1 MYPAHEIT
9 YLKILL
15 ILGYPE
21 PLDLWLDERLQ
32 AENPLSE
39 LVLSLSFCRSDRNKS
54 LSALNEYLSDKE
66 IDEEKL
72 AAKFRNL
79 VLAAYEKDEEQL
91 EELLNFMYTVSIHV
105 PTPHKVCWFAFGYL
119 GEYYEEIRTGYWQY
133 SLSDFKKAFRQW
145 LISGEDFSIAPLT
158 KKPSFLHRLFH
169 KIFGKRK

>member
-1 MYPAHEIT
+1 MYPAHEIA

-21 PLDLWLDERLQ
+21 PLDKWLDERLQ

-39 LVLSLSFCRSDRNKS
+39 LVLSLSFCRSNRKKS

-72 AAKFRNL
+72 AAKFCNL
-79 VLAAYEKDEEQL
+79 ILAAYEKDEKKL
-91 EELLNFMYTVSIHV
+91 EELLNFMYAVSIHV
-105 PTPHKVCWFAFGYL
+105 PTPYKACWFAFGCL

-133 SLSDFKKAFRQW
+133 PMSDFKKAFRQW

-158 KKPSFLHRLFH
+158 KKQSFLQKLFH
-169 KIFGKRK
+169 KIFGKRN

>member
-32 AENPLSE
+32 AEDPLSE

-54 LSALNEYLSDKE
+54 LSALNEYLLDKE

-79 VLAAYEKDEEQL
+79 VLAAYKKDEEQL

-105 PTPHKVCWFAFGYL
+105 PTPHKACWSAFGCL

-133 SLSDFKKAFRQW
+133 SL
-145 LISGEDFSIAPLT
+145 
-158 KKPSFLHRLFH
+158 
-169 KIFGKRK
+169 